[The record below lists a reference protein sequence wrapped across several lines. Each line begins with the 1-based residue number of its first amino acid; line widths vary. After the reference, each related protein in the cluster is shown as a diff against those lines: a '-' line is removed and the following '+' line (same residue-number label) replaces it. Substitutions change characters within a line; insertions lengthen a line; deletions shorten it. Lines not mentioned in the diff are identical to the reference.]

1 MMKYFRPSQHLTV
14 GVAIAL
20 LISAPAAIA
29 HSSAHH
35 AERALIA
42 GRHGLT
48 AVQTQWGIAGDPS
61 KVTRTIAIDMNDKMR
76 FSPEIITVKKDET
89 IRFEVKNSG
98 KVLHEMVIGTQ
109 KELMAHA
116 EMMKKHPNMEHDEA
130 YMAHVDPGKKS
141 EIVWL
146 FNRAG
151 EFDFACLIPGHYDAG
166 MKGKIRVSP

>member
-1 MMKYFRPSQHLTV
+1 MKHLTPSQHI
-14 GVAIAL
+14 AIGAAMVS
-20 LISAPAAIA
+20 LISATQAIA
-29 HSSAHH
+29 HSPAHH
-35 AERALIA
+35 ADSASIA

-48 AVQTQWGIAGDPS
+48 ATQTQWGIAGDPA